1 MQLLRICGS
10 PFLVTH
16 SDDVASDL
24 WTFLISVITWN
35 RDCIW
40 FFFYIVCPCRD
51 VAIPNALSAASF
63 TTASYLTEFTASI
76 GASKNRS
83 KQKSPSQPGWN
94 AHNFYVCSYSPKL
107 SAAQEVFLLAEG
119 HGWMLT
125 LSVDTE
131 AVSPI
136 FPDTAVCYMKKLLNS
151 DCFIFAKVMLKI
163 P

>member
-16 SDDVASDL
+16 SVAADL
-24 WTFLISVITWN
+24 CTFLISVTTWN

-40 FFFYIVCPCRD
+40 FSFFGIVWPCKD
-51 VAIPNALSAASF
+51 VAIPSALSAASF
-63 TTASYLTEFTASI
+63 TTARYLAEFTASI

-83 KQKSPSQPGWN
+83 KQKSPSQVGWN
-94 AHNFYVCSYSPKL
+94 EHNFLVCSYSPKL

-151 DCFIFAKVMLKI
+151 DCFIFAKVMFKI